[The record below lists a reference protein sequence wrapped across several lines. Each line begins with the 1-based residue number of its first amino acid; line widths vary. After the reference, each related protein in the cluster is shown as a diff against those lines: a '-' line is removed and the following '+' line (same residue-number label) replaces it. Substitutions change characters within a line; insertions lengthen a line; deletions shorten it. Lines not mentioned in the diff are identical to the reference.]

1 MPAGNPFAPL
11 IDVGGNVG
19 PVSGGAQIGVGGVTV
34 GDHHAAAGFVAFGLI
49 LVVVLYKMKFRFS
62 TTIG

>member
-11 IDVGGNVG
+11 IDIGGNAG
-19 PVSGGAQIGVGGVTV
+19 PVTGSASLGVGGVTV
-34 GDHHAAAGFVAFGLI
+34 GDHHAAAGFVLLGIAIIYL
-49 LVVVLYKMKFRFS
+49 LYRRDFRFS